1 MRHTITV
8 KFIAILL
15 AALCLVTV
23 AGSAIGIALL
33 THLNQYAMDFETWY
47 AQTLEEQAD
56 RVADCVAERYAAEQ
70 LSNCTEDMLEH
81 TWVFHETDAVLSQWM
96 GLYEERWTYQIA
108 DIEGTVL
115 EAGKTVLPARE
126 LSYTEE
132 VTAQYP
138 VFTDQKPEQ
147 WDLTYEQDGYP
158 RYLQYETGPVYT
170 VTVYMMMDAM
180 ENYNGLPIGFLELF
194 FGMRYGFI
202 VLLIVGLLLFA
213 VCAVY
218 LCCAAGKTARDSEA
232 RPGGLNR
239 MPLDLYLAVAG
250 IACILLV
257 MLAFYIVTD
266 WFYENG
272 AFNLGVLGLAAI
284 VLTVAA
290 VIGIG
295 FFFAVAA
302 QFKMPRFYWWH
313 NSVIGWCLDKVWKG
327 IRFVVRLV
335 LRLVNMLPVI
345 WKYLLIGGAMV
356 LIPLIFLFS
365 AYVGRDFG
373 LFFLFLSVL
382 ADVGIVGYGA
392 YAYGTLLRGAE
403 RMTRGNLNTKISTKY
418 LIGSYKACARH
429 LNALADVATVAA
441 QNQLKSERM
450 KTELITNV
458 SHDIKTPLTSIINYV
473 DLLGKPHTEQEG
485 DQYLEVLGRQ
495 SQRLKKLIED
505 LMEMSK
511 ATTGNMTVEIG
522 KLDAAE
528 AVNQAL
534 GEFADKLAAAQL
546 QPVFRQAAE
555 QAWIAADGRLTW
567 RVLSNLL
574 SNIVKYALPG
584 TRVYIDLMQLDDCVT
599 ISLKNISREE
609 LNVSADELTE
619 RFVRGDVAR
628 NTEGSGLGLNIAKSL
643 MDLQKGQLQLL
654 VDGDLFKVTL
664 VFPLA

>member
-15 AALCLVTV
+15 AALSLVTV

-33 THLNQYAMDFETWY
+33 TELGQYTMDFETWY
-47 AQTLEEQAD
+47 VQKLDEQAD
-56 RVADCVAERYAAEQ
+56 RMADLIAERYATGQ

-81 TWVFHETDAVLSQWM
+81 TWVFLESDAVLSQWM
-96 GLYEERWTYQIA
+96 GLYAERWTYQIA
-108 DIEGTVL
+108 DMEGTVL
-115 EAGKTVLPARE
+115 ETGETAIPARE
-126 LSYTEE
+126 MRYTEE
-132 VTAQYP
+132 VAVQYP
-138 VFTDQKPEQ
+138 VVTDQKSEE
-147 WDLTYEQDGYP
+147 WDIILDKDGNTQ
-158 RYLQYETGPVYT
+158 YLRYETSPVYA
-170 VTVYMMMDAM
+170 VTVYMMVDAM
-180 ENYNGLPIGFLELF
+180 ESYNGLPVGFLELF

-218 LCCAAGKTARDSEA
+218 LCCAAGKTARESEV

-250 IACILLV
+250 AACTLLV

-272 AFNLGVLGLAAI
+272 AYNLGVLGLAAI
-284 VLTVAA
+284 VMTVAA

-302 QFKMPRFYWWH
+302 QFKMNQFYWWH

-335 LRLVNMLPVI
+335 LRLVNMLPLI

-356 LIPLIFLFS
+356 LIPLMFLFFLCVGREFWIIFLFL
-365 AYVGRDFG
+365 A
-373 LFFLFLSVL
+373 VL
-382 ADVGIVGYGA
+382 ANVGVVCYGA
-392 YAYGTLLRGAE
+392 FAYGTLLRGAE
-403 RMTRGNLNTKISTKY
+403 RMARGNLNTKISTKY
-418 LIGSYKACARH
+418 LIGSYKSCARH

-473 DLLGKPHTEQEG
+473 DLLGKPHTEQEEA
-485 DQYLEVLGRQ
+485 QYLEVLGRQ

-522 KLDAAE
+522 RLDAAE

-534 GEFADKLAAAQL
+534 GEFADKLEAAQL
-546 QPVFRQAAE
+546 QPVFRQTSE
-555 QAWIAADGRLTW
+555 VAWIAADGRLTW

-584 TRVYIDLMQLDDCVT
+584 TRVYIDLIKLDDCVT
-599 ISLKNISREE
+599 VSLKNISREE

-643 MDLQKGQLQLL
+643 MELQKGQLQLL
-654 VDGDLFKVTL
+654 VDGDLFKVIL
-664 VFPLA
+664 VFPTV